1 MIITEPNLPVQGY
14 RCFLFYSLK
23 RSTHFLNAFSHLPC
37 LPKPTM
43 LCNSRP
49 LHFSFNFL
57 GLELSKFEDYQNK
70 ACQLLVTPINSL
82 EARQLVFLENNIKK
96 RNNIQGNFLAP
107 SFLTEIYLCCTMPWV
122 AFCLGGFLT
131 EHIFIQERVKN

>member
-23 RSTHFLNAFSHLPC
+23 RSTHFLNTFSHLPY

-70 ACQLLVTPINSL
+70 ACQLLATPINSL

-96 RNNIQGNFLAP
+96 EIIYRETFWVQVFLRKYIYAAQSFGWLFVRRWNFSL
-107 SFLTEIYLCCTMPWV
+107 Y
-122 AFCLGGFLT
+122 
-131 EHIFIQERVKN
+131 KNVLKINF